1 VSSDPSPCATVCG
14 MSSTGTPSSAS
25 TCSSGI
31 TSDSDFEEKILD
43 SLSNI
48 PNAKKEALAKA
59 IAAVAEKFA

>member
-1 VSSDPSPCATVCG
+1 MTSDPSPCATVCG
-14 MSSTGTPSSAS
+14 TGSGTPSSAS
-25 TCSSGI
+25 ACSSNV

-59 IAAVAEKFA
+59 IARVAEEFA

>member
-1 VSSDPSPCATVCG
+1 MTSDPSPCATVCG
-14 MSSTGTPSSAS
+14 TGTPSSAS
-25 TCSSGI
+25 ACSSNV

-59 IAAVAEKFA
+59 IARVAEEFA